1 MAMGTDAVAKTDM
14 KKDYFP
20 VGALAPLQLVPR
32 SCLIQDLLQQAAQ
45 ASPSYGYAHQRS
57 QT

>member
-20 VGALAPLQLVPR
+20 VGALAPLQLAR
-32 SCLIQDLLQQAAQ
+32 S
-45 ASPSYGYAHQRS
+45 ASACAVDCSFPSS
-57 QT
+57 QLKSKPARNPAT